1 MKIKNRIHPGEHLK
15 EILDEL
21 EINQSKLAKH
31 IGIEPGVIN
40 LICNG
45 KRGISASMAKKLAAA
60 LGTSTELWMNL
71 QMSYDLT
78 MAEEPTFGK
87 IRA

>member
-1 MKIKNRIHPGEHLK
+1 MGLKNRIHPGEYLK
-15 EILDEL
+15 EILEDL
-21 EINQSKLAKH
+21 GINQSRLAKH
-31 IGIEPGVIN
+31 IGIKPGVIN

-60 LGTSTELWMNL
+60 LGISTELWMNL

-78 MAEEPTFGK
+78 MAEEPKFGK